1 MLKSWRFSYEKDDT
15 KPSDPSEVLGL
26 LLPAEGR
33 GYQLHSDRLPLVAI
47 QNGQGGAR

>member
-33 GYQLHSDRLPLVAI
+33 GYRLRSDRMPPVAI
-47 QNGQGGAR
+47 QDG

>member
-33 GYQLHSDRLPLVAI
+33 GYPLRIDRMPPVAI
-47 QNGQGGAR
+47 QDG